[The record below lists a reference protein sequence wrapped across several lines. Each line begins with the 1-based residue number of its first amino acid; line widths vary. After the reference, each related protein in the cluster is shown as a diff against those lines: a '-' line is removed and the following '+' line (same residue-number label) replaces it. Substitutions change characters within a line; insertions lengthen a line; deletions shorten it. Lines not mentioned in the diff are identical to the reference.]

1 MGPHKSFLLDSP
13 VVPGPQ
19 PGGEAGSHLWG
30 FIEPQESAIQLINT
44 EGGGQNISLPGV

>member
-19 PGGEAGSHLWG
+19 PGREAGSHLWG